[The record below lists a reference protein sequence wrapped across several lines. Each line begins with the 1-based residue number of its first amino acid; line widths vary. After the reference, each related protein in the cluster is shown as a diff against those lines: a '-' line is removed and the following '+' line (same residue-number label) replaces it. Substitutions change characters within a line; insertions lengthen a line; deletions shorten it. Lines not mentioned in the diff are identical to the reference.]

1 MILLFLSLADKAKPD
16 INFEAVIFV
25 VLLVFFFVRAACL
38 LLLEV
43 VTRGTK
49 IYYFCHQFKK

>member
-1 MILLFLSLADKAKPD
+1 MILLFLSIADKAKPD

-25 VLLVFFFVRAACL
+25 VLLVFFFVRACL